1 MLRPFFL
8 AMADFDGMLCLS
20 VALIG
25 FFFISFQFSLLDAFC
40 LADLSIIESM
50 ALKLPTAM
58 V

>member
-1 MLRPFFL
+1 MLLPFFL
-8 AMADFDGMLCLS
+8 AMADFDGVLCLS

-25 FFFISFQFSLLDAFC
+25 FFISFQFSFLDAFC
-40 LADLSIIESM
+40 LADLSIIESV

>member
-8 AMADFDGMLCLS
+8 AMADFDGVLCLS
-20 VALIG
+20 VALIV
-25 FFFISFQFSLLDAFC
+25 FFISFQFSFLDAVC
-40 LADLSIIESM
+40 LADLSIIESV